1 MNASR
6 STLAAML
13 VLLLPAAA
21 AAQDAAAAEDMQDPC
36 TAELTPVISG
46 GQVQTTATFNRPFG
60 DVTGIKGPEKS
71 GLEIVR
77 VIEHEPREMAAEEIP
92 EEARAANPAN
102 LTDDAA
108 DSSSFRVN
116 TSHME
121 PGRYEVTLSN
131 DDGEKCSGELRVK
144 SPSPAT
150 G

>member
-1 MNASR
+1 MNSLR
-6 STLAAML
+6 HTLAAML

-21 AAQDAAAAEDMQDPC
+21 AAQDAAAPEDMQEAC

-71 GLEIVR
+71 GLEIVK
-77 VIEHEPREMAAEEIP
+77 VIEGEPREMAAEETP
-92 EEARAANPAN
+92 EEARAGNPEI
-102 LTDDAA
+102 LTDDAP
-108 DSSSFRVN
+108 DSSTFRVN

-121 PGRYEVTLSN
+121 PGSYDVTLSN
-131 DDGEKCSGELRVK
+131 ADGEKCSGELTVK

>member
-1 MNASR
+1 MNALR
-6 STLAAML
+6 TTFAALL
-13 VLLLPAAA
+13 VLLLPATAV
-21 AAQDAAAAEDMQDPC
+21 AQDAAASEDVKDAC

-77 VIEHEPREMAAEEIP
+77 VIEGEPREMAAEDTP
-92 EEARAANPAN
+92 EEVRAANPED
-102 LTDDAA
+102 LTEDVS

-116 TSHME
+116 TSYME
-121 PGRYEVTLSN
+121 PGNYDVTLSN
-131 DDGEKCSGELRVK
+131 DDGEKCSGELTVK
-144 SPSPAT
+144 SPSAAT